1 MSNVIDFKENCKVMI
16 DRKTTELVTKPVPEE
31 PKDNKDNKDKDNK
44 DKDNKDKIIEDLIN
58 KVKDL
63 EYRIEE
69 LEEKFW

>member
-16 DRKTTELVTKPVPEE
+16 DRKTTELVTKPDKPDPEE
-31 PKDNKDNKDKDNK
+31 PKDKDS
-44 DKDNKDKIIEDLIN
+44 KDKIIEDLIN

>member
-16 DRKTTELVTKPVPEE
+16 DRKTTELVTKPDKPDPEE
-31 PKDNKDNKDKDNK
+31 PKDN
-44 DKDNKDKIIEDLIN
+44 KDNKDKIIEDLIN

>member
-16 DRKTTELVTKPVPEE
+16 DRKTTELVTNPDKPDPEE
-31 PKDNKDNKDKDNK
+31 PK

>member
-16 DRKTTELVTKPVPEE
+16 DRKTTTTELVTKPDKPDPEE
-31 PKDNKDNKDKDNK
+31 PKDKDS
-44 DKDNKDKIIEDLIN
+44 KDKIIKDLIN

>member
-16 DRKTTELVTKPVPEE
+16 DRKTTELVTKPDPEE
-31 PKDNKDNKDKDNK
+31 PKDKDKDS
-44 DKDNKDKIIEDLIN
+44 KDKIIEDLIN

>member
-16 DRKTTELVTKPVPEE
+16 DRKTTELVTKPDKPDKPDSEE
-31 PKDNKDNKDKDNK
+31 PKDKDS
-44 DKDNKDKIIEDLIN
+44 KDKIIKDLIN

>member
-16 DRKTTELVTKPVPEE
+16 DRKTTETTETTELVTKPDPEE
-31 PKDNKDNKDKDNK
+31 PKDKDS
-44 DKDNKDKIIEDLIN
+44 KDKIIEDLIN

>member
-16 DRKTTELVTKPVPEE
+16 DRKTTELVTKPDPEE
-31 PKDNKDNKDKDNK
+31 PKEPKDP
-44 DKDNKDKIIEDLIN
+44 KDKIIEDLIN

>member
-16 DRKTTELVTKPVPEE
+16 DRKVMDHKTTELVTNPNPEE
-31 PKDNKDNKDKDNK
+31 PK

>member
-1 MSNVIDFKENCKVMI
+1 MSDVIDFKENCKVMI
-16 DRKTTELVTKPVPEE
+16 DRKTTELVAKPNKSQEE
-31 PKDNKDNKDKDNK
+31 PKD
-44 DKDNKDKIIEDLIN
+44 KDKIIEDLIK

>member
-44 DKDNKDKIIEDLIN
+44 DKIIEDLIN

>member
-31 PKDNKDNKDKDNK
+31 PKDDKDNK

>member
-16 DRKTTELVTKPVPEE
+16 DRKTTELVTKPDKPNPEE
-31 PKDNKDNKDKDNK
+31 LKDP
-44 DKDNKDKIIEDLIN
+44 KDKIIEDLIN

>member
-16 DRKTTELVTKPVPEE
+16 DRKTTELVTNPDKPDPEG
-31 PKDNKDNKDKDNK
+31 PKDKDS
-44 DKDNKDKIIEDLIN
+44 KDKIIEDLIN

>member
-16 DRKTTELVTKPVPEE
+16 DRKVMDRKTTELVTNPNPEE
-31 PKDNKDNKDKDNK
+31 PK

>member
-16 DRKTTELVTKPVPEE
+16 DRKTTELVTNPNPEE
-31 PKDNKDNKDKDNK
+31 PK

>member
-44 DKDNKDKIIEDLIN
+44 DKIIEDLIN

-69 LEEKFW
+69 LEEKCW

>member
-16 DRKTTELVTKPVPEE
+16 DRKTTELVTNPDPEE
-31 PKDNKDNKDKDNK
+31 PKDKDS
-44 DKDNKDKIIEDLIN
+44 KDNKDKIIEDLIN

>member
-16 DRKTTELVTKPVPEE
+16 DRKTTELVTKPDKPDPEE
-31 PKDNKDNKDKDNK
+31 PKEPKDP
-44 DKDNKDKIIEDLIN
+44 KDKIIEDLIN

>member
-16 DRKTTELVTKPVPEE
+16 DRKTTELVTKPDLEE
-31 PKDNKDNKDKDNK
+31 PKDSKDSKDS
-44 DKDNKDKIIEDLIN
+44 KDKIIEDLIN

>member
-16 DRKTTELVTKPVPEE
+16 DRKTTELVTKPDPEE
-31 PKDNKDNKDKDNK
+31 PK

>member
-16 DRKTTELVTKPVPEE
+16 DRKTTELVTKPDKPDSEE
-31 PKDNKDNKDKDNK
+31 PKVKDS
-44 DKDNKDKIIEDLIN
+44 KDKIIEDLIS

>member
-1 MSNVIDFKENCKVMI
+1 MSDVIDFKENCKVMI
-16 DRKTTELVTKPVPEE
+16 DRKTTEQVNKPDKLQEE
-31 PKDNKDNKDKDNK
+31 PKD
-44 DKDNKDKIIEDLIN
+44 KDKIIEDLIK

>member
-16 DRKTTELVTKPVPEE
+16 DRKTTELVTKPDPEE
-31 PKDNKDNKDKDNK
+31 PKDKDS
-44 DKDNKDKIIEDLIN
+44 KDNKDKIIEDLIN

>member
-16 DRKTTELVTKPVPEE
+16 DRKTTELVTKPDKPDSEE
-31 PKDNKDNKDKDNK
+31 PKDKDS
-44 DKDNKDKIIEDLIN
+44 KDKIIKDLIN